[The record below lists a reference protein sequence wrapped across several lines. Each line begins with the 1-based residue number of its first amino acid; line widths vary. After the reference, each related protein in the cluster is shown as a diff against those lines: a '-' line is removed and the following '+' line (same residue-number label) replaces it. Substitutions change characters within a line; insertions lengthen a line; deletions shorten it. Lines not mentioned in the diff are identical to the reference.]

1 MTPTTVA
8 AWLGGGTGLAA
19 LITALVLLVKARP
32 ENRLKNAEA
41 AKVIQDA
48 SADWVLGVS
57 EDLKAL
63 RASDRTLRA
72 KVATLEQERDQRK
85 RRDDLQERRLRKHET
100 WDRNVAEQLRELGGS
115 VTDPPPLYPD
125 PTAA

>member
-1 MTPTTVA
+1 MSPTSVA

-41 AKVIQDA
+41 AQVIQDA
-48 SADWVLGVS
+48 SADWVKGVR
-57 EDLKAL
+57 EDMSAL
-63 RASDRTLRA
+63 RGRITELETAQRA
-72 KVATLEQERDQRK
+72 QEARDAAQAT
-85 RRDDLQERRLRKHET
+85 RLRFHER
-100 WDRNVAEQLRELGGS
+100 WDRNIAEQVRELGGHVS
-115 VTDPPPLYPD
+115 DPPPLYPD